1 MEKIFQETRASSNH
15 PSNNPGKARQRNGA
29 EILVLFPHLCTRI
42 WVHDWPDKKAIV
54 DLPITLKGNSKHVTS
69 NSLSPYRRCFSDVTN
84 RGYIMSAT
92 QANLLVHKCEKTS
105 SPDSRCS
112 FFSQHAEKPIS
123 KANSWGG
130 YGRLSLTFCL
140 PIAVAKPLL
149 LLLLFFNLSLS
160 LSLWMLDTSIH
171 RIKWWRKCGHYIH
184 VGVSS
189 ARTEKITWP
198 KLGLANFRIILK
210 ASAFLLFLNFSQ
222 MHCWVWCK
230 MK

>member
-1 MEKIFQETRASSNH
+1 M
-15 PSNNPGKARQRNGA
+15 
-29 EILVLFPHLCTRI
+29 
-42 WVHDWPDKKAIV
+42 V
-54 DLPITLKGNSKHVTS
+54 DLPITLEGNSKHVTS

-84 RGYIMSAT
+84 RGHIMSPT
-92 QANLLVHKCEKTS
+92 QANLLVHKWETTS

-149 LLLLFFNLSLS
+149 LLFFKLSVS

-210 ASAFLLFLNFSQ
+210 ASAFILFLNFSQ
-222 MHCWVWCK
+222 MHGRVDARWSRNP
-230 MK
+230 

>member
-1 MEKIFQETRASSNH
+1 MEKIFQETRASTNH
-15 PSNNPGKARQRNGA
+15 SSNNPGKVRLRNGA

-54 DLPITLKGNSKHVTS
+54 DLPITLEGNSKHVTS

-92 QANLLVHKCEKTS
+92 QANLLLHKCEKTS
-105 SPDSRCS
+105 SPDSHCS

-130 YGRLSLTFCL
+130 YGRLSLIFCL
-140 PIAVAKPLL
+140 PIAVTKPLL
-149 LLLLFFNLSLS
+149 LLFFKLSLS

-171 RIKWWRKCGHYIH
+171 RVKWWRKCGHYIH

-198 KLGLANFRIILK
+198 KLGLANFRIILIT
-210 ASAFLLFLNFSQ
+210 SAFPFFNFS
-222 MHCWVWCK
+222 
-230 MK
+230 